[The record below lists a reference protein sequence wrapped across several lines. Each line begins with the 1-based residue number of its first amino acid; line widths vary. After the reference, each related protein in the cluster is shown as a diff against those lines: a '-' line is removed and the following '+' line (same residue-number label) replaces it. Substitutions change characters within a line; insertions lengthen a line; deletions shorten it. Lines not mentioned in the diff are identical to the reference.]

1 MGKIHGDVVFVTG
14 ASSGIGREIARAFMD
29 EGYRVYGTTRKK
41 ALQEDE
47 VQLEKSKNSSGF
59 IKMIRLDVC
68 DEESVEKA
76 VSYVYQKEGRIDI
89 LVNNAGFGIAGSIED
104 TSTEE
109 ALEQFNTNF
118 FGVHRMC
125 RHVVPIM
132 RKNGGGLIINI
143 SSVAAQFSIPFQA
156 MYSASKYA
164 VEALS
169 EALRIETRPFGIKV
183 SVVEPGDTK
192 TGFTQSRQYV
202 KGSDE
207 NSVYFDTFKKSVEK
221 MIKDETSGPGPE
233 VVAKAVLKIAK
244 RKNPPI
250 RVTVGTGYKVIVFL
264 KRFLPVRFVQ
274 YMVSKMYS

>member
-1 MGKIHGDVVFVTG
+1 MRKVYGDVVFVTG

-29 EGYRVYGTTRKK
+29 EGYRVYGTTRKE
-41 ALQEDE
+41 LPESGE
-47 VQLEKSKNSSGF
+47 QLEKSKKSSGF
-59 IKMIRLDVC
+59 IKMLRLDVC
-68 DEESVEKA
+68 DEESVKKA
-76 VSYVYQKEGRIDI
+76 VNYVNQKEGRIDI

-125 RHVVPIM
+125 RQVIPIM

-169 EALRIETRPFGIKV
+169 EALRIETGPFGIRV
-183 SVVEPGDTK
+183 AVVEPGDTR
-192 TGFTQSRQYV
+192 TGFTQNRQYV
-202 KGSDE
+202 KASDE

-221 MIKDETSGPGPE
+221 MVKDETNGPGPGKI
-233 VVAKAVLKIAK
+233 ARTVLKIAA
-244 RKNPPI
+244 RKNPPV
-250 RVTVGTGYKVIVFL
+250 RVTVGTDYKVIVQL
-264 KRFLPVRFVQ
+264 KRFLPMRFVQ
-274 YMVSKMYS
+274 YMISKMYS